1 MASQTSNNVNYQ
13 PPLQMEP
20 HTLATLRTAPTNNSF
35 STQTENPSVLHEQPN
50 YQLAPTENFRYAPE
64 ESQNLQPVTSENR
77 PQLQNGSVHNSRGG
91 NVGQGQSGWQGYG
104 YQQQTEGE
112 PPWQGHMG
120 VNDRTQWPTPRDDN
134 GQPSSQN
141 QMSNFPVRSNTFPSK
156 MDRASQT
163 VLPGQSELQDLDP
176 TNQNGF
182 PVNQFYVAKLPDD
195 HAASPSSG
203 SHPADVRNPNQ
214 FPLTDPRNPNQFPP
228 ADPRNP
234 NQFPLTDPRNPNQFP
249 PADPRNPN
257 QFPSA
262 DPRNPNQFLSAD
274 PRNPNQFPPAD
285 PRNPNQFPST
295 DPRNPNQFPA
305 ADPRNPVQFHHT
317 DLRQSDPRFP
327 VPHQAQP
334 QQYPGNPTGGYPAG
348 VVPPTHS
355 HGPSHLPGQ
364 SVDGQGVK
372 YSQPMD
378 TGQYEYTESPP
389 KHPPVSA
396 ELPPASRSPGGD
408 FTKPLDTN
416 MVSSDPNRPHTP
428 PGRYTIEVSEDSGI
442 SDGVMEGERRNQEY
456 LR

>member
-1 MASQTSNNVNYQ
+1 
-13 PPLQMEP
+13 MEP
-20 HTLATLRTAPTNNSF
+20 NTLATLRTAPTNNTF
-35 STQTENPSVLHEQPN
+35 STQTENPSVLREPPN
-50 YQLAPTENFRYAPE
+50 YQLAPTENFRYVPE
-64 ESQNLQPVTSENR
+64 ESRHLQPVTSENR
-77 PQLQNGSVHNSRGG
+77 PQLQNGSVHNSQGG

-104 YQQQTEGE
+104 YQQQTEGD

-120 VNDRTQWPTPRDDN
+120 ANDRTQWQTPRDDN

-141 QMSNFPVRSNTFPSK
+141 QMSNLPVRSNTFPSK

-163 VLPGQSELQDLDP
+163 VLPGQSELQDFDP

-182 PVNQFYVAKLPDD
+182 PVNQSYVAQLPDD
-195 HAASPSSG
+195 HAASLSG

-228 ADPRNP
+228 S
-234 NQFPLTDPRNPNQFP
+234 DPRNPNQFP
-249 PADPRNPN
+249 PSDPRNSNQFPLADPRNPN

-262 DPRNPNQFLSAD
+262 DPRNPNQFPST
-274 PRNPNQFPPAD
+274 D
-285 PRNPNQFPST
+285 PRNPNQFPSSDPRNPNQFPSSDPRNPNQFPSA

-327 VPHQAQP
+327 APHQAQP
-334 QQYPGNPTGGYPAG
+334 QQYPGNPTGGYPVG

-378 TGQYEYTESPP
+378 TGQYEHTESPP

-396 ELPPASRSPGGD
+396 ELPPASRSPGSD

-416 MVSSDPNRPHTP
+416 MVSSDPNRPPTQ

-442 SDGVMEGERRNQEY
+442 SDGMMESERRNQEY